1 MKIAVPTKD
10 GCVDDHFG
18 HCILYEI
25 IDGKVAA
32 YLAGNVKNNG

>member
-18 HCILYEI
+18 LYEI